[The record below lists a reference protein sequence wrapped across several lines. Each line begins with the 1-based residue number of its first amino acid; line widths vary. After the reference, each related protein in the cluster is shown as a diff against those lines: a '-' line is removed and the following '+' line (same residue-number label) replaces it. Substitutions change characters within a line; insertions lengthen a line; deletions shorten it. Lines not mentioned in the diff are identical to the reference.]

1 MRLPAPSVCGPRGR
15 RAAGIL
21 GALALLLS
29 GCAGF
34 GGGPVEPRV
43 EDVAAARAA
52 GERAYAAHE
61 WAAAEPHYRALV
73 AAIPQ
78 DAELWFRLG
87 NIYARVDKPDAAVAA
102 YREALVR
109 DGDLA
114 KAWFNMGVVQL
125 RQAANSFLKLG
136 AHVDPDDPVTQQG
149 HEAYEAIMAIL
160 GRHDGASPDAG
171 TPGESD
177 E

>member
-1 MRLPAPSVCGPRGR
+1 
-15 RAAGIL
+15 
-21 GALALLLS
+21 
-29 GCAGF
+29 
-34 GGGPVEPRV
+34 
-43 EDVAAARAA
+43 AA
-52 GERAYAAHE
+52 GESAYSAGE

-109 DGDLA
+109 EGDLA

-136 AHVDPDDPVTQQG
+136 AHVDPADPVARQG
-149 HEAYEAIMAIL
+149 AEAYEAIMVIL
-160 GRHDGASPDAG
+160 GRQGGDGAETAASG
-171 TPGESD
+171 GRD